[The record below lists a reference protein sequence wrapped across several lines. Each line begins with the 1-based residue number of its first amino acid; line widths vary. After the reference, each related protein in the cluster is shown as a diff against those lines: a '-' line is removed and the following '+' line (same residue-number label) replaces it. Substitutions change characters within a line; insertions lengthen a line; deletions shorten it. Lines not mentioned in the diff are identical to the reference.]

1 LTEKQNK
8 KCLTVALAGIPNA
21 GKSTL
26 MNNLVG
32 EKISIV
38 SPKVQTTRDLIRGI
52 LVENNS
58 QIIFIDTPGIFT
70 PKKARM
76 LEKKIVKTAW
86 TGIMDAEVVCL
97 LIDVIDGLTHKVKVA
112 LDNLK
117 KRDVKAILILN
128 KVDLIHKPKLLELTK
143 EITTYY
149 PDFDKVFM
157 ISAKNGHGVNDL
169 KNYLIEIAPKGEWI
183 YPEDDI
189 TDVPMKFMASEITR
203 EKLFNALKEE
213 LPYSI
218 DVVTENWEE
227 FKNGDIKINQVIYV
241 LKENQKNIIVGKRG
255 ERIKKINIE
264 ARQEI
269 SKLTE
274 RKVHLFLFVKVK
286 EDWIAKKW

>member
-97 LIDVIDGLTHKVKVA
+97 LIDVIDG
-112 LDNLK
+112 
-117 KRDVKAILILN
+117 
-128 KVDLIHKPKLLELTK
+128 
-143 EITTYY
+143 
-149 PDFDKVFM
+149 
-157 ISAKNGHGVNDL
+157 
-169 KNYLIEIAPKGEWI
+169 
-183 YPEDDI
+183 
-189 TDVPMKFMASEITR
+189 
-203 EKLFNALKEE
+203 
-213 LPYSI
+213 
-218 DVVTENWEE
+218 
-227 FKNGDIKINQVIYV
+227 
-241 LKENQKNIIVGKRG
+241 KRG

>member
-1 LTEKQNK
+1 
-8 KCLTVALAGIPNA
+8 
-21 GKSTL
+21 

-32 EKISIV
+32 EKVSIV
-38 SPKVQTTRDLIRGI
+38 SAKVQTTRDLIRGI
-52 LVENNS
+52 LVEDDT
-58 QIIFIDTPGIFT
+58 QIIFIDTPGIFV
-70 PKKARM
+70 PKKVRM
-76 LEKKIVKTAW
+76 LEKKIVRTAW
-86 TGIMDAEVVCL
+86 TGIMDAEIVCL
-97 LIDVIDGLTHKVKVA
+97 LIDVAEGLSPKVKIA

-117 KRDVKAILILN
+117 KREIKTVLVLN

-143 EITTYY
+143 EITEYY
-149 PDFDKVFM
+149 PDFERVFM
-157 ISAKNGHGVNDL
+157 ISAKKGHGVNDL
-169 KNYLIEIAPKGEWI
+169 KNYLTQIAPHGEWV

-218 DVVTENWEE
+218 DVITEKWEE

-241 LKENQKNIIVGKRG
+241 LKENQKNIVVGKRG

-264 ARQEI
+264 ARKEI

-274 RKVHLFLFVKVK
+274 RKIHLYLFVKVK
-286 EDWIAKKW
+286 PDWIAKKW